1 MRIMK
6 PDINTRELFRA
17 ILLLKTPG
25 ECAQFFRDLL
35 TEDEIREFSERW
47 HVVRLLN
54 KKLSYREIQKLTGLS
69 LATIVRVAKWF
80 KQGEGGY
87 QLIVKRLNKAE
98 EDIQDPITDTAKD
111 DQPPL

>member
-1 MRIMK
+1 MK
-6 PDINTRELFRA
+6 RDANSRELFRA

-47 HVVRLLN
+47 HVVRLLD

-87 QLIVKRLNKAE
+87 QLMIKRVNRS
-98 EDIQDPITDTAKD
+98 EDAAQEVPDKSPDGN
-111 DQPPL
+111 